1 VSLSDEL
8 ESREQDAD
16 LRTTNLRLLR
26 QLDKAKASKEELV
39 DAVYRAATD
48 AARSLV
54 IPPVPRPERDRRR
67 GKPEVAVAM
76 LSDWQLGKKTPTYS
90 SEICEQR
97 IAAYAAKVA
106 SLADIQRADHPVREL
121 RVWLLGDLVEGELI
135 FPGQSHRIDASLYRQ
150 VAVDGPRILAGFL
163 RSMLGAF
170 ERVHVTAVI
179 GNHGAIGGPVRREM
193 HPETNADTMLYRIVS
208 QIVVDPRLT
217 WDIADPAGER
227 GWYAIDT
234 DRQLPLP
241 PVPRR
246 PGPGRLRRLPLL
258 RPRQEGLGLGLG
270 RPGGRLQ
277 RRGARSLAHTDTGH
291 AQQGDCEGE
300 RIDRV
305 RQHLRAG
312 TACLVWAALA
322 VALLRRAHTRPGDG
336 RVPRQPRRLT
346 YHYGSLGYP
355 EWASPASSARS
366 THEMDGEI
374 PLDAD
379 RLPAGV
385 CIGCRQP
392 KEPVRMLPELRAGKG
407 PWCTACLG
415 ELVRRAVIAYPQE
428 LRSYRAE
435 DAKHRKMRESK

>member
-67 GKPEVAVAM
+67 GKAEVAVAM

-90 SEICEQR
+90 SEVCEER
-97 IAAYAAKVA
+97 VALTPPRWPPWLTSNALTILYANYECGCSVILSRESSSSPA
-106 SLADIQRADHPVREL
+106 SLIVSTHRSTDRWRWTD
-121 RVWLLGDLVEGELI
+121 
-135 FPGQSHRIDASLYRQ
+135 PGSW
-150 VAVDGPRILAGFL
+150 GFL

-227 GWYAIDT
+227 GWYAIDQIGNYRCLLFHGDQVRGGFAGFPFYGLAKKVWGWASGGLAGDFNDVALGHWHT
-234 DRQLPLP
+234 PTRVTLNRVTARVNGSTESDNTYAQEQLASS
-241 PVPRR
+241 
-246 PGPGRLRRLPLL
+246 
-258 RPRQEGLGLGLG
+258 G
-270 RPGGRLQ
+270 RPSQWLYFV
-277 RRGARSLAHTDTGH
+277 
-291 AQQGDCEGE
+291 EP
-300 RIDRV
+300 
-305 RQHLRAG
+305 
-312 TACLVWAALA
+312 
-322 VALLRRAHTRPGDG
+322 TRG
-336 RVPRQPRRLT
+336 RVT
-346 YHYGSLGYP
+346 AEYCVY
-355 EWASPASSARS
+355 
-366 THEMDGEI
+366 
-374 PLDAD
+374 LDD
-379 RLPAGV
+379 
-385 CIGCRQP
+385 
-392 KEPVRMLPELRAGKG
+392 
-407 PWCTACLG
+407 
-415 ELVRRAVIAYPQE
+415 
-428 LRSYRAE
+428 
-435 DAKHRKMRESK
+435 

>member
-54 IPPVPRPERDRRR
+54 IPPVTRPERDRRR
-67 GKPEVAVAM
+67 GKAEVAVAM

-227 GWYAIDT
+227 GWYAIDRSAT
-234 DRQLPLP
+234 TAASCSTATRS
-241 PVPRR
+241 
-246 PGPGRLRRLPLL
+246 
-258 RPRQEGLGLGLG
+258 
-270 RPGGRLQ
+270 
-277 RRGARSLAHTDTGH
+277 GA
-291 AQQGDCEGE
+291 
-300 RIDRV
+300 
-305 RQHLRAG
+305 
-312 TACLVWAALA
+312 
-322 VALLRRAHTRPGDG
+322 
-336 RVPRQPRRLT
+336 
-346 YHYGSLGYP
+346 
-355 EWASPASSARS
+355 ASPASPSTASPRRSGAGPRAASRATSTTWRSVTGTHRHGSRS
-366 THEMDGEI
+366 TG
-374 PLDAD
+374 
-379 RLPAGV
+379 
-385 CIGCRQP
+385 
-392 KEPVRMLPELRAGKG
+392 
-407 PWCTACLG
+407 
-415 ELVRRAVIAYPQE
+415 
-428 LRSYRAE
+428 
-435 DAKHRKMRESK
+435 